1 MRIALL
7 NCAAELRCSCI
18 HFADHGVEE
27 SKGSDNDDK
36 ETGTAGIAG
45 AADAAAVID
54 EVASKFLGD
63 V

>member
-1 MRIALL
+1 
-7 NCAAELRCSCI
+7 LRCSCI

-36 ETGTAGIAG
+36 ETGTAGIAD
-45 AADAAAVID
+45 AADAAAVTD